1 MGIDQGGFQQQHSMN
16 NDMERLAG
24 AMQAV
29 EQACAALQSILKS
42 PQQGFRRQRQC
53 RKQQSANGSYSL
65 QRKGVTCARW
75 SLLPQKKESFFNEVL
90 IYYVYIDGGVTQE
103 LHLQRLMA
111 GITTWLDPPE
121 AVVGALLAGSIS
133 ESELLDGCRCL
144 VAIASVNSP
153 SAFDQLLKAV
163 SRNRWVET
171 LSLLASLTREVIR
184 AREQN
189 GKEEDTWAAEALD
202 TLLDTWT
209 VLFQRIPFPSSG
221 TDAVAAVFKAYVD
234 TEVRAAAASANDE
247 DDDAEQLRASI
258 AERDEH
264 LSAVALLARAAPLS
278 TIPLLAMLISK
289 RFNWLLQVPE
299 SISALNVSGT
309 EANNHPAVLLSRSV
323 IELARQSLDA
333 SVRAELFSPRLMEA
347 IVWFFEDGLMPADAG
362 RGPNSTPSS
371 NESDQQQMPGVAGPE
386 SHPLIMAFGEGGGGK
401 TVLEMLVRVAG
412 AALTAW
418 LGERRLQELAAF
430 QLLPS
435 LVQRRNICVHLVT
448 LAVLQGQKVIV
459 ANLGRN
465 WLRLLHI
472 SNHPSLFSRPRFR
485 YVRDLLSP
493 LASTLATI
501 SKHDDLQV
509 LSQQPNVIIQVSC
522 LIDRLRGAARATLP
536 RSQSAIF
543 DVGAAVMEPLL
554 VLMRTYNNHSS
565 VIYLVLKYVV
575 DWVDGQV
582 AFLEA
587 KDTAIVFSICV
598 RLLEIYSTHN
608 IGKVSVSTSVNLN
621 NESQTEKYKDLR
633 ALLQLLTNS
642 SSKDLVVYLGLHI
655 ITPLMSVDL
664 LKCPKLSRQYF
675 TLLAHMLEVYP
686 EKVAK
691 LSPEGFARI
700 SATLEFGLRHQN
712 VEVVSISFT
721 ALNAV
726 AFYHY
731 QAICRG
737 QEGLG
742 IHALSIQNEH
752 GVVKEGVL
760 DHFLRSVMQFL
771 LFDDYSNDLVELA
784 ADALLPLV
792 VCNTALYRR
801 LALELLKG
809 QHHALLQSRLAT
821 AFHVLLNANQVTSL
835 FVSLNTSFGSIKEF
849 LTSNWVTVCGAYTR
863 ITVYSLDV
871 FYMGWTDNSKSKLN
885 LRL

>member
-1 MGIDQGGFQQQHSMN
+1 M
-16 NDMERLAG
+16 
-24 AMQAV
+24 
-29 EQACAALQSILKS
+29 
-42 PQQGFRRQRQC
+42 
-53 RKQQSANGSYSL
+53 
-65 QRKGVTCARW
+65 
-75 SLLPQKKESFFNEVL
+75 
-90 IYYVYIDGGVTQE
+90 
-103 LHLQRLMA
+103 
-111 GITTWLDPPE
+111 
-121 AVVGALLAGSIS
+121 
-133 ESELLDGCRCL
+133 
-144 VAIASVNSP
+144 
-153 SAFDQLLKAV
+153 
-163 SRNRWVET
+163 
-171 LSLLASLTREVIR
+171 
-184 AREQN
+184 
-189 GKEEDTWAAEALD
+189 
-202 TLLDTWT
+202 
-209 VLFQRIPFPSSG
+209 
-221 TDAVAAVFKAYVD
+221 
-234 TEVRAAAASANDE
+234 
-247 DDDAEQLRASI
+247 
-258 AERDEH
+258 
-264 LSAVALLARAAPLS
+264 
-278 TIPLLAMLISK
+278 
-289 RFNWLLQVPE
+289 
-299 SISALNVSGT
+299 
-309 EANNHPAVLLSRSV
+309 
-323 IELARQSLDA
+323 
-333 SVRAELFSPRLMEA
+333 
-347 IVWFFEDGLMPADAG
+347 
-362 RGPNSTPSS
+362 
-371 NESDQQQMPGVAGPE
+371 
-386 SHPLIMAFGEGGGGK
+386 
-401 TVLEMLVRVAG
+401 
-412 AALTAW
+412 
-418 LGERRLQELAAF
+418 
-430 QLLPS
+430 
-435 LVQRRNICVHLVT
+435 
-448 LAVLQGQKVIV
+448 
-459 ANLGRN
+459 
-465 WLRLLHI
+465 
-472 SNHPSLFSRPRFR
+472 
-485 YVRDLLSP
+485 
-493 LASTLATI
+493 
-501 SKHDDLQV
+501 
-509 LSQQPNVIIQVSC
+509 
-522 LIDRLRGAARATLP
+522 
-536 RSQSAIF
+536 
-543 DVGAAVMEPLL
+543 
-554 VLMRTYNNHSS
+554 
-565 VIYLVLKYVV
+565 
-575 DWVDGQV
+575 
-582 AFLEA
+582 
-587 KDTAIVFSICV
+587 
-598 RLLEIYSTHN
+598 
-608 IGKVSVSTSVNLN
+608 STSVNLN